1 MVRSPATASQVNSIR
16 SSKLPKL
23 FGFAVAILF
32 LAGLAL
38 SGHAI
43 LADEFDEQIGEQE
56 GELEKLDEQTREA
69 RAFLAA
75 TQARR
80 SALQSR
86 LRVAEEVRYQAIDK
100 LQTLQIEL
108 DIAELEILST
118 ERQVKTL
125 TADFESEKAVIGGK
139 LRALYKANRGL
150 SSLEILLSSGSFTA
164 GLDKMS
170 SLEAVVQQD
179 FADIRD
185 LLERREEIRLR
196 SVVLAAQREEFA
208 GLKDER
214 VLVQA
219 EFDRRTE
226 EHKALIDAVAEQEGQ
241 AQEDIE
247 AFEAEAAAINSRI
260 DRLRAER
267 AAEIAELERQ
277 RRIEEARTTAAAGG
291 GSGGWI
297 WPLFGIITTEYGGC
311 TFGQCPHVGMDIA
324 APLGTPILA
333 CSSGVVLYAG
343 YAVPGDRRASY
354 GMIVIIAHNAT
365 EETIYAHLADIT
377 LPPPVVAGQL
387 VNAGQVIG
395 YVGLT
400 GWTTGPHLHFE
411 YRLNGVGLNP
421 RLVIG

>member
-1 MVRSPATASQVNSIR
+1 MPSLN
-16 SSKLPKL
+16 LPRISRL
-23 FGFAVAILF
+23 AVALVLVAGFAL
-32 LAGLAL
+32 G
-38 SGHAI
+38 GHAI
-43 LADEFDEQIGEQE
+43 LADEFDEQIDENQ
-56 GELEKLDEQTREA
+56 GELEKIDAQTQEA

-86 LRVAEEVRYQAIDK
+86 LRVADEARYREIGK
-100 LQTLQIEL
+100 LQSLQIEL
-108 DIAELEILST
+108 DTAELEILST
-118 ERQVKTL
+118 ERQVLAL
-125 TADFESEKAVIGGK
+125 TADFEAEKAVIGGK

-150 SSLEILLSSGSFTA
+150 SSLEVLLSSGSFTE

-185 LLERREEIRLR
+185 LLDRREEIRLR
-196 SVVLAAQREEFA
+196 SIVLAAQRAEVV
-208 GLKDER
+208 GLKAER
-214 VLVQA
+214 EVVQV
-219 EFDRRTE
+219 ELDRRTE
-226 EHKALIDAVAEQEGQ
+226 EHQALLDAVADQEGQ
-241 AQEDIE
+241 AEADIE

-277 RRIEEARTTAAAGG
+277 RRIEEARAAAAAATGG
-291 GSGGWI
+291 GGWI

-333 CSSGVVLYAG
+333 ATSGVILYAD

-365 EETIYAHLADIT
+365 EETVYAHLADIT

-387 VNAGQVIG
+387 VNVGQVIG

-411 YRLNGVGLNP
+411 YRLNGVQLNP

>member
-1 MVRSPATASQVNSIR
+1 MN
-16 SSKLPKL
+16 LPRISRL
-23 FGFAVAILF
+23 AVALVLVAGFAL
-32 LAGLAL
+32 G
-38 SGHAI
+38 GHAI
-43 LADEFDEQIGEQE
+43 LADEFDEQIDENQ
-56 GELEKLDEQTREA
+56 GELEKIDAQTQEA

-86 LRVAEEVRYQAIDK
+86 LRVADEARYREIGK
-100 LQTLQIEL
+100 LQSLQIEL
-108 DIAELEILST
+108 DTAELEILST
-118 ERQVKTL
+118 ERQVLAL
-125 TADFESEKAVIGGK
+125 TADFEAEKAVIGGK

-150 SSLEILLSSGSFTA
+150 SSLEVLLSSGSFTE

-185 LLERREEIRLR
+185 LLDRREEIRLR
-196 SVVLAAQREEFA
+196 SIVLAAQRAEVV
-208 GLKDER
+208 GLKAER
-214 VLVQA
+214 EVVQV
-219 EFDRRTE
+219 ELDRRTE
-226 EHKALIDAVAEQEGQ
+226 EHQALLDAVAEQEGQ
-241 AQEDIE
+241 AEADIE

-277 RRIEEARTTAAAGG
+277 RRIEEARAAAAAATGG
-291 GSGGWI
+291 GGWI

-333 CSSGVVLYAG
+333 ATSGVILYAD

-365 EETIYAHLADIT
+365 EETVYAHLADIT

-387 VNAGQVIG
+387 VNVGQVIG

-411 YRLNGVGLNP
+411 YRLNGVQLNP

>member
-1 MVRSPATASQVNSIR
+1 VALVLVA
-16 SSKLPKL
+16 
-23 FGFAVAILF
+23 GFAL
-32 LAGLAL
+32 G
-38 SGHAI
+38 GHAI
-43 LADEFDEQIGEQE
+43 LADEFDEQIDENQ
-56 GELEKLDEQTREA
+56 GELEKIDAQTQEA

-86 LRVAEEVRYQAIDK
+86 LRVADEARYREIGK
-100 LQTLQIEL
+100 LQSLQIEL
-108 DIAELEILST
+108 DTAELEILST
-118 ERQVKTL
+118 ERQVLAL
-125 TADFESEKAVIGGK
+125 TADFEAEKAVIGGK

-150 SSLEILLSSGSFTA
+150 SSLEVLLSSGSFTE

-185 LLERREEIRLR
+185 LLDRREEIRLR
-196 SVVLAAQREEFA
+196 SIVLAAQRAEVV
-208 GLKDER
+208 GLKAER
-214 VLVQA
+214 EVVQV
-219 EFDRRTE
+219 ELDRRTE
-226 EHKALIDAVAEQEGQ
+226 EHQALLDAVADQEGQ
-241 AQEDIE
+241 AEADIE

-277 RRIEEARTTAAAGG
+277 RRIEEARAAAAAATGG
-291 GSGGWI
+291 GGWI

-333 CSSGVVLYAG
+333 ATSGVILYAD

-365 EETIYAHLADIT
+365 EETVYAHLADIT

-387 VNAGQVIG
+387 VNVGQVIG

-411 YRLNGVGLNP
+411 YRLNGVQLNP

>member
-1 MVRSPATASQVNSIR
+1 MPSLN
-16 SSKLPKL
+16 LPRISRL
-23 FGFAVAILF
+23 AVALVLVAGFAL
-32 LAGLAL
+32 G
-38 SGHAI
+38 GHAI
-43 LADEFDEQIGEQE
+43 LADEFDEQIDENQ
-56 GELEKLDEQTREA
+56 GELEKIDAQTQEA

-86 LRVAEEVRYQAIDK
+86 LRVADEARYREIGK
-100 LQTLQIEL
+100 LQSLQIEL
-108 DIAELEILST
+108 DTAELEILST
-118 ERQVKTL
+118 ERQVLAL
-125 TADFESEKAVIGGK
+125 TADFEAEKAVIGGK

-150 SSLEILLSSGSFTA
+150 SSLEVLLSSGSFTE

-185 LLERREEIRLR
+185 LLDRREEIRLR
-196 SVVLAAQREEFA
+196 SIVLAAQRAEVV
-208 GLKDER
+208 GLKAER
-214 VLVQA
+214 EVVQV
-219 EFDRRTE
+219 ELDRRTE
-226 EHKALIDAVAEQEGQ
+226 EHQALLDAVAEQEGQ
-241 AQEDIE
+241 AEADIE

-277 RRIEEARTTAAAGG
+277 RRIEEARAAAAAATGG
-291 GSGGWI
+291 GGWI

-333 CSSGVVLYAG
+333 ATSGVILYAD

-365 EETIYAHLADIT
+365 EETVYAHLADIT

-387 VNAGQVIG
+387 VNVGQVIG

-411 YRLNGVGLNP
+411 YRLNGVQLNP

>member
-1 MVRSPATASQVNSIR
+1 MN
-16 SSKLPKL
+16 LPRVSRL
-23 FGFAVAILF
+23 AVALMLLAGFAL
-32 LAGLAL
+32 G
-38 SGHAI
+38 GHAI
-43 LADEFDEQIGEQE
+43 LADEFDEQIDENQ
-56 GELEKLDEQTREA
+56 GELKKIDTQTQEA

-86 LRVAEEVRYQAIDK
+86 LRVADEARYREIGK
-100 LQTLQIEL
+100 LQSLQIEL
-108 DIAELEILST
+108 DTAELEILST
-118 ERQVKTL
+118 ERQVLAL
-125 TADFESEKAVIGGK
+125 TADFEAEKAVIGGK

-150 SSLEILLSSGSFTA
+150 SSLEVLLSSGSFTE

-185 LLERREEIRLR
+185 LLDRRQEIRLR
-196 SVVLAAQREEFA
+196 SIVLAAQRAEVV
-208 GLKDER
+208 GLKAER
-214 VLVQA
+214 EVVQF
-219 EFDRRTE
+219 ELDRRTE
-226 EHKALIDAVAEQEGQ
+226 EHQALLDAVAEQEDQ
-241 AQEDIE
+241 AEADIE

-277 RRIEEARTTAAAGG
+277 RRIEEARAAAAAGG

-333 CSSGVVLYAG
+333 ATSGVILYAD

-354 GMIVIIAHNAT
+354 GMFVVIAHNAT

-377 LPPPVVAGQL
+377 LPPPVAAGQL

-411 YRLNGVGLNP
+411 YRLNGVQLNP
-421 RLVIG
+421 RLVID